1 MSSLSP
7 ALPKQTYRRPRRPLA
22 GLGRVLAYLLLV
34 AVSISMA
41 VPFLWMISTS
51 LKTNEAVY
59 AVPPQLLPSPARWS
73 NYADVFQVVPFGLFA
88 LNSFKISSLAT
99 LGSLFSCS
107 MAAFAFARLRFPGRG
122 ILFALV
128 LSVLMVP
135 SQVTLIPIYWV
146 MAQLGWINTHYPL
159 IVPSW
164 FGNAFGIFLL
174 RQFFLTLPQ
183 EFMDAAKIDG
193 CTPYGVY
200 ARIWVPLAKPALV
213 TLAILT
219 FISSWNDFLSP
230 LIYLND
236 ESMMTIPVGLASF
249 QGLHNADWGPLMAG
263 SFMACIPMI
272 VLFVL
277 GQRYFV
283 RGIVL
288 SGLKG

>member
-7 ALPKQTYRRPRRPLA
+7 TLPRRERTWWSLA
-22 GLGRVLAYLLLV
+22 GVVRGLAYVVLV
-34 AVSISMA
+34 VVALSMA
-41 VPFLWMISTS
+41 IPFLWMISTS
-51 LKTNEAVY
+51 LKGNEAVF
-59 AVPPQLLPSPARWS
+59 AVPPQVIPDPPLWS
-73 NYADVFQVVPFGLFA
+73 NYADVFQIVPFGLFV
-88 LNSFKISSLAT
+88 LNSVKISSLAT
-99 LGSLFSCS
+99 LGTLISSS

-122 ILFALV
+122 LLFALV

-135 SQVTLIPIYWV
+135 SQVTLIPVYWV
-146 MAQLGWINTHYPL
+146 MAQLGWINTLLPL

-183 EFMDAAKIDG
+183 EFMDAARIDG

-200 ARIWVPLAKPALV
+200 ARIWLPLAKPALV
-213 TLAILT
+213 TFGILS

-236 ESMMTIPVGLASF
+236 QTMMTIPVGLASF
-249 QGLHNADWGPLMAG
+249 QGLHNAEWGPLMAG
-263 SFMACIPMI
+263 SFMACIPI
-272 VLFVL
+272 IAIFIA

>member
-1 MSSLSP
+1 MSSLSLPLRRTRSRGAP
-7 ALPKQTYRRPRRPLA
+7 AT
-22 GLGRVLAYLLLV
+22 LGRLLAYLILLLV
-34 AVSISMA
+34 AVSMA

-51 LKTNEAVY
+51 LKTNEAVF
-59 AVPPQLLPSPARWS
+59 AVPPEWLPRPPQWS
-73 NYADVFQVVPFGLFA
+73 NYAQVFRVVPFGLFG
-88 LNSFKISSLAT
+88 LNSFKIASLAT
-99 LGSLFSCS
+99 LGTLVSCS

-122 ILFALV
+122 VLFAV
-128 LSVLMVP
+128 LLSTLMVP
-135 SQVTLIPIYWV
+135 SQVTLIPVYWV

-159 IVPSW
+159 IVPAW

-183 EFMDAAKIDG
+183 ELMDAAKIDG

-200 ARIWVPLAKPALV
+200 ARIWLPLAKPALV
-213 TLAILT
+213 TLAILS
-219 FISSWNDFLSP
+219 FIGTWNDFLSP

-236 ESMMTIPVGLASF
+236 QSMMTLPVGLASF
-249 QGLHNADWGPLMAG
+249 QGLHYSDWGPLMAG

-272 VLFVL
+272 ALFVF

>member
-1 MSSLSP
+1 MSNVS
-7 ALPKQTYRRPRRPLA
+7 ATLPRATRRPPWA
-22 GLGRVLAYLLLV
+22 GVWRVLAYLLLLLV
-34 AVSISMA
+34 ALSIA
-41 VPFLWMISTS
+41 IPFLWMVSTS
-51 LKTNEAVY
+51 LKTNEAVF
-59 AVPPQLLPSPARWS
+59 AVPPAMLPSPVQWD
-73 NYADVFQVVPFGLFA
+73 NYAEVFRVVPFALFGF
-88 LNSFKISSLAT
+88 NSLKISSLAT
-99 LGSLFSCS
+99 LGTLISCS

-122 ILFALV
+122 VLFAIL
-128 LSVLMVP
+128 LSVLMIP
-135 SQVTLIPIYWV
+135 SQVTLIPVYYV

-183 EFMDAAKIDG
+183 ELMDAAKIDG

-200 ARIWVPLAKPALV
+200 ARIWLPLAKPALA

-219 FISSWNDFLSP
+219 FINSWNDFLSP

-236 ESMMTIPVGLASF
+236 QSMMTIPVGLSSF
-249 QGLHNADWGPLMAG
+249 QGLHNADWGPLMAAA
-263 SFMACIPMI
+263 FMGCLPMV
-272 VLFVL
+272 VLFVA

-283 RGIVL
+283 QGIVL

>member
-1 MSSLSP
+1 
-7 ALPKQTYRRPRRPLA
+7 
-22 GLGRVLAYLLLV
+22 
-34 AVSISMA
+34 MA

-51 LKTNEAVY
+51 LKTNEAVF
-59 AVPPQLLPSPARWS
+59 AVPPDWLPRPPQWS
-73 NYADVFQVVPFGLFA
+73 NYAEVFRIVPFALFG
-88 LNSFKISSLAT
+88 LNSFKIASLST
-99 LGSLFSCS
+99 LGTLVSCS

-122 ILFALV
+122 LLFAVL

-135 SQVTLIPIYWV
+135 GQVTLIPVYWV

-159 IVPSW
+159 IVPAW

-183 EFMDAAKIDG
+183 ELMDAAKIDG

-200 ARIWVPLAKPALV
+200 ARIWLPLAKPALV
-213 TLAILT
+213 TLAILS
-219 FISSWNDFLSP
+219 FIGTWNDFLSP

-236 ESMMTIPVGLASF
+236 QSKMTLPVGLASF
-249 QGLHNADWGPLMAG
+249 QGLHYSDWGPLMAG
-263 SFMACIPMI
+263 AFMACIPMI
-272 VLFVL
+272 VLFVA

-283 RGIVL
+283 QGIVL

>member
-1 MSSLSP
+1 MSSLPVTLRRARFRWSP
-7 ALPKQTYRRPRRPLA
+7 AT
-22 GLGRVLAYLLLV
+22 LGRLLAYLILLV
-34 AVSISMA
+34 VALSMA

-51 LKTNEAVY
+51 LKTNEAVF
-59 AVPPQLLPSPARWS
+59 AVPPEWLPRPPQWS
-73 NYADVFQVVPFGLFA
+73 NYADVFRIVPFALFG
-88 LNSFKISSLAT
+88 LNSFKIASLAT
-99 LGSLFSCS
+99 LGTLVSCS

-122 ILFALV
+122 VLFAVL

-135 SQVTLIPIYWV
+135 SQVTLIPVYFV

-159 IVPSW
+159 IVPAW

-183 EFMDAAKIDG
+183 ELMDAAKIDG

-200 ARIWVPLAKPALV
+200 ARIWLPLAKPALV
-213 TLAILT
+213 TLAILS
-219 FISSWNDFLSP
+219 FISTWNDFLSP

-236 ESMMTIPVGLASF
+236 LSMMTLPVGLASF
-249 QGLHNADWGPLMAG
+249 QGLHNSDWGLLMAG
-263 SFMACIPMI
+263 AFMACIPMI
-272 VLFVL
+272 ALFVG

>member
-1 MSSLSP
+1 MSSLP
-7 ALPKQTYRRPRRPLA
+7 LMLRRARPRWAPA
-22 GLGRVLAYLLLV
+22 TLGRFLAYLILLLV
-34 AVSISMA
+34 AVSMA

-51 LKTNEAVY
+51 LKTNEAVF
-59 AVPPQLLPSPARWS
+59 AVPPEWLPRPPQWS
-73 NYADVFQVVPFGLFA
+73 NYAEVFRIVPFALFG
-88 LNSFKISSLAT
+88 LNSFKIASLST
-99 LGSLFSCS
+99 LGTLVSCS

-122 ILFALV
+122 LLFAVL

-135 SQVTLIPIYWV
+135 SQVTLIPVYYV

-159 IVPSW
+159 IVPAW

-183 EFMDAAKIDG
+183 ELMDAAKIDG

-200 ARIWVPLAKPALV
+200 ARIWLPLAKPALV
-213 TLAILT
+213 TLAILS
-219 FISSWNDFLSP
+219 FIGTWNDFLSP

-236 ESMMTIPVGLASF
+236 QSMMTLPVGLASF
-249 QGLHNADWGPLMAG
+249 QGLHYSDWGPLMAG
-263 SFMACIPMI
+263 AFMACIPMI
-272 VLFVL
+272 VLFVA

>member
-1 MSSLSP
+1 MSSLPVALRRARPWWLP
-7 ALPKQTYRRPRRPLA
+7 AI
-22 GLGRVLAYLLLV
+22 LGRLLAYLILLLV
-34 AVSISMA
+34 AVSVA
-41 VPFLWMISTS
+41 VPFLWMLSTS
-51 LKTNEAVY
+51 LKNNEAVF
-59 AVPPQLLPSPARWS
+59 AVPPEWLPTPPQWS
-73 NYADVFQVVPFGLFA
+73 NYAGVFRIVPFALFG
-88 LNSFKISSLAT
+88 LNSFKIASLAT
-99 LGSLFSCS
+99 LGTLVSCS

-122 ILFALV
+122 VLFAVL

-135 SQVTLIPIYWV
+135 SQVTLIPVYWV

-159 IVPSW
+159 IVPAW

-183 EFMDAAKIDG
+183 ELMDAAKIDG

-200 ARIWVPLAKPALV
+200 ARIWLPLAKPALV
-213 TLAILT
+213 TLAILS
-219 FISSWNDFLSP
+219 FIGTWNDFLSP

-236 ESMMTIPVGLASF
+236 QSMMTLPVGLASF
-249 QGLHNADWGPLMAG
+249 QGLHYSDWGPLMAG
-263 SFMACIPMI
+263 SFLACLPMI
-272 VLFVL
+272 VLFVV

>member
-1 MSSLSP
+1 MSSLPVTLRRARFRWSP
-7 ALPKQTYRRPRRPLA
+7 ATV
-22 GLGRVLAYLLLV
+22 GRLLAYLILLV
-34 AVSISMA
+34 VAVSMA

-51 LKTNEAVY
+51 LKTNEAVF
-59 AVPPQLLPSPARWS
+59 AVPPEWLPRPPQGS
-73 NYADVFQVVPFGLFA
+73 NYADVFRIVPFALFG
-88 LNSFKISSLAT
+88 LNSFKIASLAT
-99 LGSLFSCS
+99 LGTLVSCS

-122 ILFALV
+122 VLFAVL

-135 SQVTLIPIYWV
+135 SQVTLIPVYWV

-159 IVPSW
+159 IVPAW

-183 EFMDAAKIDG
+183 ELMDAAKIDG

-200 ARIWVPLAKPALV
+200 ARIWLPLAKPALV
-213 TLAILT
+213 TLAILS
-219 FISSWNDFLSP
+219 FIGTWNDFLSP

-236 ESMMTIPVGLASF
+236 QSMMTLPVGLASF
-249 QGLHNADWGPLMAG
+249 QGLHYSDWGPLMAG
-263 SFMACIPMI
+263 AFMACLPMI
-272 VLFVL
+272 VLFVA

>member
-1 MSSLSP
+1 MSSLP
-7 ALPKQTYRRPRRPLA
+7 LPLA
-22 GLGRVLAYLLLV
+22 RHRSGGRALSRVGRLLAYLILTVL
-34 AVSISMA
+34 AVSMA
-41 VPFLWMISTS
+41 VPLLWMISTS
-51 LKTNEAVY
+51 LKDNQAVF
-59 AVPPQLLPSPARWS
+59 AVPPTWVPTPPQWS
-73 NYADVFQVVPFGLFA
+73 NYAQVFQVVPFALFGF
-88 LNSFKISSLAT
+88 NSLKISSLAT
-99 LGSLFSCS
+99 LGTLVSCS

-122 ILFALV
+122 LLFAVL
-128 LSVLMVP
+128 LSVLMIP
-135 SQVTLIPIYWV
+135 SQVTLIPVYYV

-183 EFMDAAKIDG
+183 ELMDAAKIDG

-200 ARIWVPLAKPALV
+200 ARIWLPLAKPALA

-219 FISSWNDFLSP
+219 FINSWNDFLSP

-236 ESMMTIPVGLASF
+236 QSMMTIPVGLASF
-249 QGLHNADWGPLMAG
+249 QGLHNADWGPLMAAA
-263 SFMACIPMI
+263 FMGCVPMI
-272 VLFVL
+272 VLFVA

-283 RGIVL
+283 QGIVL

>member
-1 MSSLSP
+1 MSSLPVTLRRAQPRWSP
-7 ALPKQTYRRPRRPLA
+7 AT
-22 GLGRVLAYLLLV
+22 LGRFLAYLILLLV
-34 AVSISMA
+34 AVSMA

-51 LKTNEAVY
+51 LKTNEAVF
-59 AVPPQLLPSPARWS
+59 AVPPDWLPRPPQWS
-73 NYADVFQVVPFGLFA
+73 NYAEVFRIVPFALFG
-88 LNSFKISSLAT
+88 LNSFKIASLST
-99 LGSLFSCS
+99 LGTLVSCS

-122 ILFALV
+122 LLFAVL

-135 SQVTLIPIYWV
+135 GQVTLIPVYWV

-159 IVPSW
+159 IVPAW

-183 EFMDAAKIDG
+183 ELMDAAKIDG

-200 ARIWVPLAKPALV
+200 ARIWLPLAKPALV
-213 TLAILT
+213 TLAILS
-219 FISSWNDFLSP
+219 FIGTWNDFLSP

-236 ESMMTIPVGLASF
+236 QFMMTLPVGLASF
-249 QGLHNADWGPLMAG
+249 QGLHYSDWGPLMAG
-263 SFMACIPMI
+263 AFMACIPMI
-272 VLFVL
+272 ALFVV